1 MKLELSMS
9 DLPSPS
15 GLFEDGI
22 LTTSD
27 HHASELANQFIG
39 TCYTINVIVLRNC
52 LGAVNLENVQISSC
66 CRIVNASSEL
76 KRKVSL

>member
-22 LTTSD
+22 LTTSG
-27 HHASELANQFIG
+27 HRFNMAG
-39 TCYTINVIVLRNC
+39 
-52 LGAVNLENVQISSC
+52 GALVFKVQNLDTPAC
-66 CRIVNASSEL
+66 
-76 KRKVSL
+76 